1 MKRILYIYIMA
12 LSATILASCEH
23 DPLCLNHDEH
33 ALKYH
38 INLAA
43 TWRLDWEEN
52 VNNHK
57 DWEANW
63 PQDYLPYNSLR
74 PTKPDGL
81 RVVNNT
87 KDGATH
93 VFNISP
99 DGGLIYLSEGT
110 NNMLLYN
117 NNTEYIVFTEMNSVA
132 STRATTRTRT
142 RATYSG
148 NPFDTR
154 DEQEETV
161 NPPDMLFG
169 NYIEGYVPEKLQF
182 APTLE
187 TTLHPLVFTYKI
199 RFEFSEGLEYVALAR
214 GALSGMAMSVQMSTG
229 KTSDEVATILYDCEV
244 TDFGARAL
252 VNSFGA
258 PGFPNPNY
266 TKGEPIYGLNLE
278 VRMKNGVLKSF
289 DFDITDQIKAQPH
302 GGVITVSGLKITKE
316 EGTSNTGGFS
326 VDINDWGEY
335 EDIEIPLI

>member
-1 MKRILYIYIMA
+1 MMKHILLYIVAIVS
-12 LSATILASCEH
+12 LTLTSCEH
-23 DPLCLNHDEH
+23 DPLCLTHDEH

-38 INLAA
+38 INIAS

-52 VNNHK
+52 VNNHI

-63 PQDYLPYNSLR
+63 PQDYTPYNTLR
-74 PTKPDGL
+74 PAKPNGL

-87 KDGATH
+87 KDGASH
-93 VFNISP
+93 IFNISP
-99 DGGLIYLSEGT
+99 DGGIVHLAEGE

-117 NNTEYIVFTEMNSVA
+117 NNTEYIVFTEANQVA

-154 DEQEETV
+154 DQEEETV

-169 NYIEGYVPEKLQF
+169 NYIGGYIPEKLQD
-182 APTLE
+182 APTVE
-187 TTLHPLVFTYKI
+187 VTLHPLVFTYKV
-199 RFEFSEGLEYVALAR
+199 RFEFEEGLEYVALAR
-214 GALSGMAMSVQMSTG
+214 GALSGMAMSVHMSTG
-229 KTSDEVATILYDCEV
+229 TTSDEVATILYDCEV
-244 TDFGARAL
+244 TDFGARAF
-252 VNSFGA
+252 VNSFGT
-258 PGFPNPNY
+258 PGYPNPNY

-278 VRMKNGVLKSF
+278 VRLKNGNLKSF
-289 DFDITDQIKAQPH
+289 DFDITDQVKNQPH
-302 GGVITVSGLKITKE
+302 GGVIIVKGLKVTKE
-316 EGTSNTGGFS
+316 EGTANTGGFS